1 MWAVVGLLP
10 RREALALQCLDFRGF
25 TTYLPRIR
33 QRRIVRGRRV
43 ETTPPLFPGYAFIS
57 IENQWHAA
65 RWSPGVLSL
74 IMDGAAPA
82 RVPDNI
88 IADIRAREHNVRAA
102 AWTAATKSGR
112 SSINSSARTAED
124 IERGAADDKTEVLE
138 QATDMVLKIALIAPL
153 VALVHPIHRI
163 VFTQKPRRARAA

>member
-25 TTYLPRIR
+25 TTYFPRIR

-57 IENQWHAA
+57 IESQWHAA

-88 IADIRAREHNVRAA
+88 IADIRAREHNGLVTLPPQIKRGDRVR
-102 AWTAATKSGR
+102 
-112 SSINSSARTAED
+112 
-124 IERGAADDKTEVLE
+124 IERGPFEGVGGLYIGQAPRDRVL
-138 QATDMVLKIALIAPL
+138 VLLSLLGASREIALPAGD
-153 VALVHPIHRI
+153 VTALR
-163 VFTQKPRRARAA
+163 